1 MKSQIHPNIIRQL
14 LFLAVILLLA
24 IVIFREL
31 NFLLLP
37 LLGAITF
44 YVLCRNWIITL
55 IVKYKWKKSLAAM
68 LIIACTLLLI
78 VAPFAWLINFGY
90 HRLQPIIANP
100 NLVKEKLMI
109 VADYI
114 QQQFHINVISQEY
127 LHNANIFLMSL
138 GQSILGS
145 TLNSIGVLAMMYFIL
160 YFLLVQ
166 TYAVEKGMRNNLPFK
181 ENNVQEL
188 ISKSRSL
195 IISNALGIPIVA
207 IIQGIVGLIGYWIF
221 GVQDFVLFGLLTAIA
236 SVVPVVGT
244 MLVYVPLAL
253 YLLSMH
259 HNWQGI
265 GVGLWGFLIIGVV
278 DNLARLLV
286 QKHLSD
292 VHPLVTIFG
301 VMMGLNLFGFIGI
314 IFGPILL
321 SIFVLLIKIYIDEY
335 GNSQLEEG

>member
-1 MKSQIHPNIIRQL
+1 MSISTKINEFKLSLEPKGVKLI
-14 LFLAVILLLA
+14 AVSKTKPI
-24 IVIFREL
+24 E
-31 NFLLLP
+31 
-37 LLGAITF
+37 
-44 YVLCRNWIITL
+44 TL
-55 IVKYKWKKSLAAM
+55 QEAYDAGQRV
-68 LIIACTLLLI
+68 
-78 VAPFAWLINFGY
+78 FG
-90 HRLQPIIANP
+90 
-100 NLVKEKLMI
+100 
-109 VADYI
+109 
-114 QQQFHINVISQEY
+114 
-127 LHNANIFLMSL
+127 
-138 GQSILGS
+138 
-145 TLNSIGVLAMMYFIL
+145 
-160 YFLLVQ
+160 
-166 TYAVEKGMRNNLPFK
+166 

-207 IIQGIVGLIGYWIF
+207 VIQGIVGLIGYWIF